1 MKSFFRS
8 PIYILFAATAVVLI
22 ANGSRQ
28 SFGLFL
34 EPISTDLS
42 WGVSEFAFAI
52 AAQNLIM
59 GIAAPFTGALAD
71 RYIRPTT
78 VIALSAVLYTA
89 GLALI
94 SVSVTPETMFLSAG
108 VIVGLG
114 ASGVGLTLPL
124 GIVGRVAPEKSR
136 TLWLDG
142 TQSYPRT
149 GWRGLPGRHPFCGR

>member
-59 GIAAPFTGALAD
+59 GVAAPFTGALVD
-71 RYIRPTT
+71 SI
-78 VIALSAVLYTA
+78 
-89 GLALI
+89 
-94 SVSVTPETMFLSAG
+94 
-108 VIVGLG
+108 
-114 ASGVGLTLPL
+114 
-124 GIVGRVAPEKSR
+124 
-136 TLWLDG
+136 
-142 TQSYPRT
+142 
-149 GWRGLPGRHPFCGR
+149 